1 MSTPRLAW
9 VLCELSVLALALCAQ
24 IAGGPHSPRGEPPL
38 KPVGAPSAQVVPH
51 EGGVEL
57 RTLVLHPDVEE
68 SFPAR
73 PCEAQGLSDEQ
84 ADCSLPPLTT

>member
-9 VLCELSVLALALCAQ
+9 VLCELSVLALAWCAQ
-24 IAGGPHSPRGEPPL
+24 IAAGVHPPRVEPAL
-38 KPVGAPSAQVVPH
+38 QPVGAPPAQVVPQ
-51 EGGVEL
+51 EGGAEL

-73 PCEAQGLSDEQ
+73 PCEAQGLPDEQ